1 MASVSRAGQ
10 ENDAAIGLPAHHW
23 GWHIAGLLAAL
34 AVATTVVLH
43 VRGFAGA
50 FLSDD
55 FGYLHV
61 IAHADREQLL
71 AKWVFTRFV
80 EPLGA
85 GNFAYRPI
93 AAITWAIDWRV
104 FGTWAAGWRMHSLAL
119 HLANAAL
126 VYCIASRWIF
136 GRMRLHGAA
145 MLPAVLFAVFP
156 FAGETTFWPAA
167 RADVLAALFSLL
179 FLATLD
185 GGPRVAGVYRQA
197 IRVTLVCAAL
207 LSKESALPLAGVALL
222 VDLALRAS
230 REGPPSRS
238 QFAAYLRFAT
248 LDLTPSWL
256 AFAAYI
262 AWRSVLFGTPL
273 KVYPRSTL
281 PANPGE
287 YLERLASYGGLFARQ
302 PGIDPPWLWALVA
315 GLLILALLVGVVIAS
330 RDRYQRAV
338 PLVLA
343 CALSALGYV
352 LAPALLSGVD
362 PQVSDGGRNLYVAWL
377 YVSLGAG
384 LAATLTRIS
393 LATGVAAIG
402 WMLVAQAGSLSQWQ
416 NAALQ
421 MRVLLGAIPSFGK
434 QLGDDQYALLLVP
447 DHIGVALFAR
457 NAEGAIVDWPIQTQE
472 YLTVMAGMTEF
483 DIPGWREHFVDGS
496 IARLKHANSFDMSRF
511 AGVFC
516 WSASG
521 TGFTQVAP
529 AGRVGDF
536 DAWVSALYKRVAS
549 SNCMRGSLGE
559 QR

>member
-10 ENDAAIGLPAHHW
+10 ENDAAIGLPAHHR
-23 GWHIAGLLAAL
+23 GWHIAGILAAL
-34 AVATTVVLH
+34 AVATTIVLH

-93 AAITWAIDWRV
+93 AAVTWAIDWRV

-230 REGPPSRS
+230 REGPPFRS

-248 LDLTPSWL
+248 LDLAPSWL
-256 AFAAYI
+256 AFAAYV

-273 KVYPRSTL
+273 KVYPQSTL
-281 PANPGE
+281 PANPGD

-315 GLLILALLVGVVIAS
+315 GL
-330 RDRYQRAV
+330 
-338 PLVLA
+338 
-343 CALSALGYV
+343 
-352 LAPALLSGVD
+352 
-362 PQVSDGGRNLYVAWL
+362 
-377 YVSLGAG
+377 
-384 LAATLTRIS
+384 
-393 LATGVAAIG
+393 
-402 WMLVAQAGSLSQWQ
+402 
-416 NAALQ
+416 
-421 MRVLLGAIPSFGK
+421 
-434 QLGDDQYALLLVP
+434 
-447 DHIGVALFAR
+447 
-457 NAEGAIVDWPIQTQE
+457 
-472 YLTVMAGMTEF
+472 
-483 DIPGWREHFVDGS
+483 
-496 IARLKHANSFDMSRF
+496 
-511 AGVFC
+511 
-516 WSASG
+516 
-521 TGFTQVAP
+521 
-529 AGRVGDF
+529 
-536 DAWVSALYKRVAS
+536 
-549 SNCMRGSLGE
+549 
-559 QR
+559 

>member
-10 ENDAAIGLPAHHW
+10 ENDAAIGLPAHHR

-93 AAITWAIDWRV
+93 AAVTWAIDWRV
-104 FGTWAAGWRMHSLAL
+104 FGAWAAGWRMHSLAL

-273 KVYPRSTL
+273 KVYPQSTL

-343 CALSALGYV
+343 CALNALGYV

-421 MRVLLGAIPSFGK
+421 MRALLGAIPSFGK